1 MLISG
6 RHLAQCLITLLD
18 CYGIR
23 SLFKTEEM
31 AEGRG
36 KLRMTTTHL
45 LKQRNLYYFLL
56 YWHHFLLEAEL
67 SSHWSKVEASRLFTN
82 GPSGMISLSNSTTVF
97 RHAVM
102 SGKGNSRHHLLQRTQ
117 FSLWRWDPTC
127 FQRTFSLSG
136 SALWPEGS
144 RYTQLANRRFL
155 LLNARLVCLTN
166 SSSQAA
172 SRPPE

>member
-6 RHLAQCLITLLD
+6 RHQCLITLLD

-36 KLRMTTTHL
+36 KLRMTTTYL

-82 GPSGMISLSNSTTVF
+82 GPSGMISLSNSPTVF

-172 SRPPE
+172 SRPPV